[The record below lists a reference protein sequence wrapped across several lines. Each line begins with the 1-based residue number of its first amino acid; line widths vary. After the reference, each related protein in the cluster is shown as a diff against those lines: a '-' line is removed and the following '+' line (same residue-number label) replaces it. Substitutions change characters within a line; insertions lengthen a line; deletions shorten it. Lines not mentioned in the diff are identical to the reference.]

1 MDSFLF
7 DTEMLQKLTKRKT
20 KLKTES
26 TFLNLSFKNDLVRNL
41 SQNMIRKI
49 LDANSFQ
56 NLSISFWKLYSFLS
70 LENTEKKIETDISK
84 LVSQLYFQILS
95 KIC

>member
-1 MDSFLF
+1 MS
-7 DTEMLQKLTKRKT
+7 QKLTKGKA

-49 LDANSFQ
+49 LDVNSFQ
-56 NLSISFWKLYSFLS
+56 SLSISFWKLYSFLA
-70 LENTEKKIETDISK
+70 LEKTEKKIETHISK

-95 KIC
+95 KFS